1 MDRRNR
7 PVSRWGLP
15 LLLALLVLGACSAK
29 DDTRPT
35 REQWSTRANIA
46 VGEIQSRIDGMDVV
60 NLLLPGD
67 YIPRT
72 MLRSCFS
79 IGTSL
84 DDWEDLLKPGPAEDL
99 DAVTDTVIGNLEQL
113 CLDLHEADIP
123 GAQTVLLQAQ
133 SALDEL
139 RTAAG

>member
-1 MDRRNR
+1 
-7 PVSRWGLP
+7 
-15 LLLALLVLGACSAK
+15 LLLALLVLGACGDSST
-29 DDTRPT
+29 DDTRPSQ
-35 REQWSTRANIA
+35 EQWSTRATIA

-84 DDWEDLLKPGPAEDL
+84 DDWEDLLKPGPTEDL
-99 DAVTDTVIGNLEQL
+99 DAVTDRVLDNLEQL
-113 CLDLHEADIP
+113 CLDLHEADVP
-123 GAQTVLLQAQ
+123 GARAVLLEAQ